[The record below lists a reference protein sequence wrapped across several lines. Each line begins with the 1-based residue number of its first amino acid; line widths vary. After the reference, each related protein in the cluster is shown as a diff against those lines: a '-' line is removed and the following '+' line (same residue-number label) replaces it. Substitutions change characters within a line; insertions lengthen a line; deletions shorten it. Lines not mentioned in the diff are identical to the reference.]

1 MTDFETYGV
10 GGVSFPL
17 TPATTNSALVDADP
31 VVHHIA
37 AYFAAVLDA
46 YLGDRLAA
54 QAALEGLSIASA
66 VATSVTIDPSPFLLA
81 HHFRFPLLAV
91 YRRSDTIREKT
102 AGWEHVE
109 SVVEFAWVLPPLT
122 PRQANELEPFLHAA
136 ARILPQRV
144 RHGRDSAYLAGA
156 SVWAACGVEKIQ
168 IESIRYGA
176 WEALADNAELFRAI
190 VGTMRVWERDG
201 YETTDFQLAE
211 GPTSI
216 ILDLT
221 EPNGSQIT
229 EFVEVEL
236 AAAPTLASIAPTTGP
251 LAGGTTVTLTGTG
264 FVPGTT
270 PRVLFGLVDAT
281 GVVVIN
287 ATTMTAV
294 TPARAAY
301 PTEAVGV
308 QVVAADGQESAEL
321 ADAFTYADP

>member
-10 GGVSFPL
+10 GGVRFPL
-17 TPATTNSALVDADP
+17 TAATTNSALVDADP

-46 YLGDRLAA
+46 YLGSRLTA
-54 QAALEGLSIASA
+54 QAALEGLTIASA

-176 WEALADNAELFRAI
+176 WEAMADNAELFRAI

-201 YETTDFQLAE
+201 YEATDFELPGGGANV
-211 GPTSI
+211 

-221 EPNGSQIT
+221 EPNGSQVVD
-229 EFVEVEL
+229 FVEVIVPP
-236 AAAPTLASIAPTTGP
+236 APTLASIAPTTGP

-270 PRVLFGLVDAT
+270 PSVFFGLVAAT
-281 GVVVIN
+281 GVVVVN
-287 ATTMTAV
+287 STTITAI
-294 TPARAAY
+294 TPARNAY
-301 PTEAVGV
+301 PTEVVGV
-308 QVVAADGQESAEL
+308 QVVAADGQESDEL